1 MTHNPLEDEE
11 EIQNFWGQLWFVP
24 KTNPVE
30 RTRVREARGEDLVWI
45 RRDLWLAKTFDTS
58 DCHLVGDGDKW
69 DALPSKLSFA
79 ENIWGEGKRRSFAR
93 VLKETMAGRGRGRGP
108 RPRNP
113 EEDWENWGSG
123 GWNQFQFPQPPP
135 PPVFYNQPP
144 PPPYGYFPNQAQVHH
159 PPPHPPNPGFGRQ
172 FEGPR
177 PRGGGYQG
185 RGRGRQQQQ
194 QQPNRQAQGQVQN
207 QIPNQSQEG
216 QELIRG
222 GNAVSE
228 NENQVAVDGA
238 LGAQTRQK
246 STGSVF

>member
-1 MTHNPLEDEE
+1 LEDEE

-108 RPRNP
+108 RSRNP
-113 EEDWENWGSG
+113 EGDWENWGSG

-159 PPPHPPNPGFGRQ
+159 PPLPILPILDLAGSSRVQDRGEVGIKEEEGGDNNSSNSPIGRLKAKFRIKSQ
-172 FEGPR
+172 TKVK
-177 PRGGGYQG
+177 RG
-185 RGRGRQQQQ
+185 
-194 QQPNRQAQGQVQN
+194 
-207 QIPNQSQEG
+207 
-216 QELIRG
+216 
-222 GNAVSE
+222 
-228 NENQVAVDGA
+228 
-238 LGAQTRQK
+238 K
-246 STGSVF
+246 S